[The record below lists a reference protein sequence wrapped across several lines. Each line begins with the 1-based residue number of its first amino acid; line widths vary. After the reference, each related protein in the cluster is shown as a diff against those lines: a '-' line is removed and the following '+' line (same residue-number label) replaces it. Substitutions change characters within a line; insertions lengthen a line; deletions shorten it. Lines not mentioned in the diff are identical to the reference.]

1 MQCEKC
7 TKYRATVHLTEIN
20 EGKRTEVHLC
30 EQCAQK
36 EGVVIKT
43 QPQLSELLNALL
55 SSQNEGTQTAS
66 AADKLT
72 CPQCGMT
79 FKQFRDDFLLGCP
92 HDYQAFSEPLKAI
105 IEKSQ
110 AGSARHCG
118 KVPSR
123 GHASGKKQAE
133 LMTLRTRLDSAIKS
147 EDYETAAKLRDRIK
161 TLEKAGGK

>member
-7 TKYRATVHLTEIN
+7 NKYRATVHLTEIS
-20 EGKRTEVHLC
+20 EGKRSELHLC

-36 EGVVIKT
+36 EGVVVKT

-55 SSQNEGTQTAS
+55 ASQGEAAQSPT

-72 CPQCGMT
+72 CPQCGTT

-92 HDYQAFSEPLKAI
+92 YDYQAFAEPLKSI
-105 IEKSQ
+105 VEKSQ
-110 AGSARHCG
+110 AGAAKHCG

-123 GHASGKKQAE
+123 SHAGSRKQAE
-133 LMTLRTRLDSAIKS
+133 LMTLRNRLEAAVKS

-161 TLEKAGGK
+161 KIEQAGK

>member
-7 TKYRATVHLTEIN
+7 SKHRATVHLTEITD
-20 EGKRTEVHLC
+20 GKRSELHLC

-36 EGVVIKT
+36 EGVVVKT

-55 SSQNEGTQTAS
+55 SSQKEGSPTPT
-66 AADKLT
+66 AADRLT
-72 CPQCGMT
+72 CPNCGTT
-79 FKQFRDDFLLGCP
+79 FKQFRDEYLLGCP
-92 HDYQAFSEPLKAI
+92 HDYQAFGEPLKAI

-110 AGSARHCG
+110 AGSTTHCG

-123 GHASGKKQAE
+123 GHASGRRQAE
-133 LMTLRTRLDSAIKS
+133 LMAIRNRLDAAVKS

-161 TLEKAGGK
+161 SIEQSRD